1 MKKVIPILLL
11 ALLASCSL
19 ESASSNVNSSQ
30 PPVTSATSLS
40 SPSQPS
46 TSSLVSNS
54 SAVTSSTSTATSSSS
69 IATLANIWTMAMG
82 NINPNDFYGVTETLP
97 NTLSTVN
104 VVIVHAVYRT
114 NGTLYGYAY
123 EALVDGN
130 AGSKSIRFRVGI
142 ANNTFAGF
150 VMVSHQEHSGFGVKI
165 INALRNNLAGKT
177 ANKDAIAEILVAALA
192 TRSGISETYDGMIP
206 ALEAIITHYLSK
218 I

>member
-46 TSSLVSNS
+46 TSSLVSSS

-206 ALEAIITHYLSK
+206 ALQAIVTHYLSK

>member
-1 MKKVIPILLL
+1 MKIIIPIVFMT
-11 ALLASCSL
+11 LLASCSV
-19 ESASSNVNSSQ
+19 EVFSSNVISSQ
-30 PPVTSATSLS
+30 PL
-40 SPSQPS
+40 
-46 TSSLVSNS
+46 TSSLVPSS
-54 SAVTSSTSTATSSSS
+54 SAVTSSTTTSTAMPSSSV
-69 IATLANIWTMAMG
+69 ATLANIWTMAMG
-82 NINPNDFYGVTETLP
+82 NINLNDFYGITETLP
-97 NTLSTVN
+97 TTLSTVN

>member
-46 TSSLVSNS
+46 
-54 SAVTSSTSTATSSSS
+54 TSSSS

>member
-54 SAVTSSTSTATSSSS
+54 ITVTSSTPTATSSSS

>member
-30 PPVTSATSLS
+30 PPVASATSLS

-82 NINPNDFYGVTETLP
+82 NINPNDFYGVTETLT